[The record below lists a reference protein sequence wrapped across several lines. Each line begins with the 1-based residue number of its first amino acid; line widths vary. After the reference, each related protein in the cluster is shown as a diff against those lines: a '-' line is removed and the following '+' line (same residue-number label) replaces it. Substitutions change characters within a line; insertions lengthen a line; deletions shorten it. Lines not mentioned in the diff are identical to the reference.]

1 MATGEMAATRYDY
14 IIIGSGIAGLNTALL
29 AAEHG
34 SVLVVTKGR
43 IDDCNSR
50 YAQGGIAA
58 AIGPGDSATLHER
71 DTLDAG
77 AGLCDPE
84 AVRALTGQGPDSI
97 AGLIRWGVP
106 FDTIH
111 GQIALGREGAH
122 SMPRILHAGG
132 DATGMHIEDTLAD
145 RVRGS
150 ERITVLEYTHA
161 VRICVEDRRVTGVEV
176 MGGVVRQAHHER
188 GDTDHGIATAQAPRN
203 DNVEEALGDAD
214 MEGALCDDSDW
225 GVTRRVIHGGVVV
238 VSTGG
243 AGRLYRYT
251 TNPEVATGDG
261 VALAYLAGAEV
272 MDMEFYQFHPT
283 ALWLEGAPTF
293 LLSEAMRGEGAIL
306 RNAAG
311 EPFMSGYHPMA
322 DLAPRDVV
330 SRAIAAEM
338 ERADGQP
345 AMLDISHLPA
355 ATVTSRFP
363 TIYAECRRYGL
374 DITREPI
381 PVAPAAHYMMGGV
394 RIDTWG
400 RTNVAGLYAC
410 GEAACAAVH
419 GANRLASNSLLDT
432 LVFSRR
438 LVEATLGNAPEY
450 EGSDDADGY
459 LRIGLTDRA
468 MVCATV
474 PERGREN
481 LQDLMW
487 RNVGIARNGTRLLLS
502 ARILNLWQRQF
513 YAGGSQPETV
523 QEFELRN
530 MLVVSRLIVEAA
542 LQRRESR
549 GAHYREDFAETAEE
563 WRRHIVLRG

>member
-1 MATGEMAATRYDY
+1 MRAFYLDSTRYDY

-71 DTLDAG
+71 DTLEAG

-84 AVRALTGQGPDSI
+84 AVGVLTGQGPDSI
-97 AGLIRWGVP
+97 AGLIEWGVP
-106 FDTIH
+106 FDTMH

-122 SMPRILHAGG
+122 SLPRILHAGG
-132 DATGMHIEDTLAD
+132 DATGQHIENTLAE
-145 RVRGS
+145 RVRS
-150 ERITVLEYTHA
+150 SPNITVLEYTHA
-161 VRICVEDRRVTGVEV
+161 IRICVEDGAVSGVEV
-176 MGGVVRQAHHER
+176 MDGVVRQAHHER
-188 GDTDHGIATAQAPRN
+188 QAADPGLVAGQAPH
-203 DNVEEALGDAD
+203 E
-214 MEGALCDDSDW
+214 
-225 GVTRRVIHGGVVV
+225 RRVFGSNVVIV
-238 VSTGG
+238 ASGG
-243 AGRLYRYT
+243 AGQLYRYT
-251 TNPEVATGDG
+251 TNPQVATGDG
-261 VALAYLAGAEV
+261 VALAFLAGAEV

-283 ALWLEGAPTF
+283 ALWLESAPSF
-293 LLSEAMRGEGAIL
+293 LLSEAMRGEGAVL

-311 EPFMSGYHPMA
+311 QPFMAEHHPMA

-330 SRAIAAEM
+330 SRAIASEM
-338 ERADGQP
+338 ERADGEP
-345 AMLDISHLPA
+345 ALLDITHLPA
-355 ATVTSRFP
+355 ATVSSRFP

-438 LVEATLGNAPEY
+438 LVDATLGNAPAY
-450 EGSDDADGY
+450 APDDGDN
-459 LRIGLTDRA
+459 LRIPLADRA

-474 PERGREN
+474 PERGRET

-487 RNVGIARNGTRLLLS
+487 RNAGITRNGTRLLLT
-502 ARILNLWQRQF
+502 ARILNLWQRTMPM
-513 YAGGSQPETV
+513 PETA
-523 QEFELRN
+523 EDHELRN

-549 GAHYREDFAETAEE
+549 GAHHREDFPEPSEE
-563 WRRHIVLRG
+563 WRRHVVVGRG

>member
-1 MATGEMAATRYDY
+1 MATSEMAATRYDY

-84 AVRALTGQGPDSI
+84 AVGVLTGQGPDSI

-132 DATGMHIEDTLAD
+132 DATGQHIEETLAD
-145 RVRGS
+145 RVRAS
-150 ERITVLEYTHA
+150 EQITVLEYTHA
-161 VRICVEDRRVTGVEV
+161 IRICAEDRRVTGVEV

-188 GDTDHGIATAQAPRN
+188 GDTDDGIATAHTPRN
-203 DNVEEALGDAD
+203 DKVEGTPR
-214 MEGALCDDSDW
+214 DDS
-225 GVTRRVIHGGVVV
+225 GGGGTRRVIHGGVVV

-293 LLSEAMRGEGAIL
+293 LLSEAMRGEGAVL
-306 RNAAG
+306 RNADG
-311 EPFMSGYHPMA
+311 EPFMASHDPMA

-330 SRAIAAEM
+330 SRAIAVEM
-338 ERADGQP
+338 ERADGRP

-355 ATVTSRFP
+355 ATVSSRFP

-400 RTNVAGLYAC
+400 RTNIAGLYAC

-438 LVEATLGNAPEY
+438 LVEATLGNAPER
-450 EGSDDADGY
+450 EEADGEDGS
-459 LRIGLTDRA
+459 LRVGLTERA

-474 PERGREN
+474 PERGKEN

-513 YAGGSQPETV
+513 YAGGPQPETTE
-523 QEFELRN
+523 EFELRN
-530 MLVVSRLIVEAA
+530 MLVVARLIVEAA

-549 GAHYREDFAETAEE
+549 GAHYREDFADTAEE
-563 WRRHIVLRG
+563 WRRHIVLRE

>member
-1 MATGEMAATRYDY
+1 MVSDGDLLMGTASYDY

-34 SVLVVTKGR
+34 DVLVVTKGR

-84 AVRALTGQGPDSI
+84 AVGVLTGQGPDSI

-132 DATGMHIEDTLAD
+132 DATGQHIEETLAD
-145 RVRGS
+145 RVRAS

-161 VRICVEDRRVTGVEV
+161 IRICVEDRRVTGVEV

-188 GDTDHGIATAQAPRN
+188 GDTDDEIAATQAPRN
-203 DNVEEALGDAD
+203 DSVERAPL
-214 MEGALCDDSDW
+214 DDGS
-225 GVTRRVIHGGVVV
+225 GGGTRRVIHGGVVV

-283 ALWLEGAPTF
+283 ALWLESAPTF
-293 LLSEAMRGEGAIL
+293 LLSEAMRGEGAVL
-306 RNAAG
+306 RNADG
-311 EPFMSGYHPMA
+311 EPFMASHHPMA

-338 ERADGQP
+338 ERADGRP

-355 ATVTSRFP
+355 ATVSSRFP

-400 RTNVAGLYAC
+400 RTNIAGLYAC

-438 LVEATLGNAPEY
+438 LVEATLGNAPER
-450 EGSDDADGY
+450 EEADGEDGN
-459 LRIGLTDRA
+459 LRIGLTERA

-474 PERGREN
+474 PERGKDN

-487 RNVGIARNGTRLLLS
+487 RNVGIARNGTRLLLT

-513 YAGGSQPETV
+513 YAGGPQPETT
-523 QEFELRN
+523 EDFELRN
-530 MLVVSRLIVEAA
+530 MLVVARLIVEAA

-549 GAHYREDFAETAEE
+549 GAHYREDFPETVEE

>member
-1 MATGEMAATRYDY
+1 MDTARYDY

-84 AVRALTGQGPDSI
+84 AVSALTGQGPDSI

-132 DATGMHIEDTLAD
+132 DATGQHIENTLAG
-145 RVRGS
+145 RVQAS
-150 ERITVLEYTHA
+150 EAITVLEYTHA
-161 VRICVEDRRVTGVEV
+161 IRVCVEEGAVAGVEV
-176 MGGVVRQAHHER
+176 MGDENK
-188 GDTDHGIATAQAPRN
+188 IATAHAPGN
-203 DNVEEALGDAD
+203 GS
-214 MEGALCDDSDW
+214 EGE
-225 GVTRRVIHGGVVV
+225 RRVINGGLVV
-238 VSTGG
+238 VSAGG

-306 RNAAG
+306 RNADG
-311 EPFMSGYHPMA
+311 EPFMSAYHPLA

-338 ERADGQP
+338 ERADGRP
-345 AMLDISHLPA
+345 ALLDISHLPA
-355 ATVTSRFP
+355 TTVSSRFP
-363 TIYAECRRYGL
+363 TLYAECQRYGL

-400 RTNVAGLYAC
+400 RTSIPGLYAC

-438 LVEATLGNAPEY
+438 LVEATRGNAPDY
-450 EGSDDADGY
+450 VPPDDTDRN

-474 PERGREN
+474 PERGKEN

-502 ARILNLWQRQF
+502 ARILNLWQRTMP
-513 YAGGSQPETV
+513 APVTAED
-523 QEFELRN
+523 FELRN
-530 MLVVSRLIVEAA
+530 MLVVARLIVEAA

-549 GAHYREDFAETAEE
+549 GAHYREDFAEASEE
-563 WRRHIVLRG
+563 WRKHIVLRR

>member
-1 MATGEMAATRYDY
+1 MTGLSQSIDYDY

-132 DATGMHIEDTLAD
+132 DATGQHIEDTLAD
-145 RVRGS
+145 RVRAS

-161 VRICVEDRRVTGVEV
+161 VRICVEGGAVTGVEV
-176 MGGVVRQAHHER
+176 MSGGDE
-188 GDTDHGIATAQAPRN
+188 IATAHAPRN
-203 DNVEEALGDAD
+203 DNS
-214 MEGALCDDSDW
+214 EGRE
-225 GVTRRVIHGGVVV
+225 RRVINGDVVV

-283 ALWLEGAPTF
+283 ALWLESAPTF

-306 RNAAG
+306 RNADG
-311 EPFMSGYHPMA
+311 EPFMAGYHPMA

-338 ERADGQP
+338 DRSRRAAGDAGHIAPAGGHGDQPVPDDLRRVPALRLGHHPGADTGRAGGALHDGRRAHRYMGADEYLRSLRLRRGGLRGGARGQP
-345 AMLDISHLPA
+345 SGEQLSAGHA
-355 ATVTSRFP
+355 
-363 TIYAECRRYGL
+363 
-374 DITREPI
+374 
-381 PVAPAAHYMMGGV
+381 GV
-394 RIDTWG
+394 
-400 RTNVAGLYAC
+400 L
-410 GEAACAAVH
+410 AAV
-419 GANRLASNSLLDT
+419 GGGDAGQRA
-432 LVFSRR
+432 
-438 LVEATLGNAPEY
+438 G
-450 EGSDDADGY
+450 EG
-459 LRIGLTDRA
+459 RA
-468 MVCATV
+468 
-474 PERGREN
+474 G
-481 LQDLMW
+481 
-487 RNVGIARNGTRLLLS
+487 
-502 ARILNLWQRQF
+502 
-513 YAGGSQPETV
+513 
-523 QEFELRN
+523 
-530 MLVVSRLIVEAA
+530 
-542 LQRRESR
+542 
-549 GAHYREDFAETAEE
+549 
-563 WRRHIVLRG
+563 

>member
-1 MATGEMAATRYDY
+1 MTNWVRVSAREAKPFEVSSLFPRKREPGTALFTADFGFLRAPEWRSDDPKVGTVADMGTARYDY

-84 AVRALTGQGPDSI
+84 AVRALTGQGADSI
-97 AGLIRWGVP
+97 AGLIQWGVP

-111 GQIALGREGAH
+111 GRIALGREGAH

-161 VRICVEDRRVTGVEV
+161 IRICEEDGAVTGVEV
-176 MGGVVRQAHHER
+176 MSGGNE
-188 GDTDHGIATAQAPRN
+188 IATRFDRLTVSGSA
-203 DNVEEALGDAD
+203 GDDVSGPA
-214 MEGALCDDSDW
+214 GDDVSGSAGDDVS
-225 GVTRRVIHGGVVV
+225 GPAGDDVSGSSGDGSGRQRRVISGGVVV

-283 ALWLEGAPTF
+283 ALWLQGAPTF
-293 LLSEAMRGEGAIL
+293 LLSEAMRGEGAVL
-306 RNAAG
+306 RNADG

-338 ERADGQP
+338 ERADGRP

-363 TIYAECRRYGL
+363 TIYAECHPIRAGHHPGADTGRARGPLHDGRRAHRHLGSDERPRPLRLRRGGL
-374 DITREPI
+374 RGGARRQPAGQQL
-381 PVAPAAHYMMGGV
+381 VAGYAGFLPAAGGG
-394 RIDTWG
+394 D
-400 RTNVAGLYAC
+400 AGKRA
-410 GEAACAAVH
+410 GIRAAV
-419 GANRLASNSLLDT
+419 
-432 LVFSRR
+432 
-438 LVEATLGNAPEY
+438 
-450 EGSDDADGY
+450 
-459 LRIGLTDRA
+459 
-468 MVCATV
+468 
-474 PERGREN
+474 
-481 LQDLMW
+481 
-487 RNVGIARNGTRLLLS
+487 
-502 ARILNLWQRQF
+502 
-513 YAGGSQPETV
+513 
-523 QEFELRN
+523 
-530 MLVVSRLIVEAA
+530 
-542 LQRRESR
+542 
-549 GAHYREDFAETAEE
+549 
-563 WRRHIVLRG
+563 

>member
-1 MATGEMAATRYDY
+1 MLDRAGYDY

-132 DATGMHIEDTLAD
+132 DATGMHIEDTLTG
-145 RVRGS
+145 RVRAS

-161 VRICVEDRRVTGVEV
+161 IGICVENGAVTGVEV
-176 MGGVVRQAHHER
+176 MIGG
-188 GDTDHGIATAQAPRN
+188 GDEIATAHAPRN
-203 DNVEEALGDAD
+203 DNH
-214 MEGALCDDSDW
+214 
-225 GVTRRVIHGGVVV
+225 RRVINSDVVV

-283 ALWLEGAPTF
+283 ALWLESAPTF

-306 RNAAG
+306 RNADG
-311 EPFMSGYHPMA
+311 EPFMAGYHPMA

-338 ERADGQP
+338 ERADGRP

-374 DITREPI
+374 DITLEPI

-400 RTNVAGLYAC
+400 RTNIPGLYAC

-450 EGSDDADGY
+450 ATTDNDDGN

-474 PERGREN
+474 PERGKEN

-502 ARILNLWQRQF
+502 ARILNLWQRTMP
-513 YAGGSQPETV
+513 APETAAD
-523 QEFELRN
+523 FEQRN
-530 MLVVSRLIVEAA
+530 MLVVARLIVEAA

-549 GAHYREDFAETAEE
+549 GAHYREDFAEASEE

>member
-1 MATGEMAATRYDY
+1 MASPEMNTARYDY

-84 AVRALTGQGPDSI
+84 AVGVLTGQGADSI
-97 AGLIRWGVP
+97 AGLIQWGVP

-145 RVRGS
+145 RVRAS
-150 ERITVLEYTHA
+150 QRITVLEYTHA
-161 VRICVEDRRVTGVEV
+161 IRICVDEGAVAGVEV
-176 MGGVVRQAHHER
+176 TGT
-188 GDTDHGIATAQAPRN
+188 GDDT
-203 DNVEEALGDAD
+203 
-214 MEGALCDDSDW
+214 GA
-225 GVTRRVIHGGVVV
+225 RVFPSPVVV
-238 VSTGG
+238 VSAGG

-283 ALWLEGAPTF
+283 ALWLDGAPTF

-306 RNAAG
+306 RNPDG
-311 EPFMSGYHPMA
+311 EPFMSSYHPMA

-338 ERADGQP
+338 ERADGRP
-345 AMLDISHLPA
+345 ALLDISHLPA

-374 DITREPI
+374 DFTREPI

-400 RTNVAGLYAC
+400 RTSVTGLYAC

-438 LVEATLGNAPEY
+438 LVEATLGNAPEHDAPP
-450 EGSDDADGY
+450 DDDNGN
-459 LRIGLTDRA
+459 LRTGLTNRA

-502 ARILNLWQRQF
+502 ARILNLWQRTMP
-513 YAGGSQPETV
+513 ATETAAD
-523 QEFELRN
+523 FELRN
-530 MLVVSRLIVEAA
+530 MLVVARLIVEAA

-549 GAHYREDFAETAEE
+549 GAHYREDFTEASEE
-563 WRRHIVLRG
+563 WQRHIVLRV

>member
-1 MATGEMAATRYDY
+1 MRAFYLDSPRYDY
-14 IIIGSGIAGLNTALL
+14 IVIGSGIAGLNTALL

-71 DTLDAG
+71 DTLEAG

-84 AVRALTGQGPDSI
+84 AVGVLTGQGPESI
-97 AGLIRWGVP
+97 AGLIEWGVP
-106 FDTIH
+106 FDTMH

-122 SMPRILHAGG
+122 SLPRILHAGG
-132 DATGMHIEDTLAD
+132 DATGQHIENTLAE
-145 RVRGS
+145 RVRS
-150 ERITVLEYTHA
+150 SPNITVLEYTHA
-161 VRICVEDRRVTGVEV
+161 IRICVEDGAVSGVEV
-176 MGGVVRQAHHER
+176 MGDVVGQAHHER
-188 GDTDHGIATAQAPRN
+188 QAADPGLVAGQAPH
-203 DNVEEALGDAD
+203 E
-214 MEGALCDDSDW
+214 
-225 GVTRRVIHGGVVV
+225 RRVFASSVVIV
-238 VSTGG
+238 ASGG
-243 AGRLYRYT
+243 AGQLYRYT
-251 TNPEVATGDG
+251 TNPQVATGDG
-261 VALAYLAGAEV
+261 VALAFLAGAEV

-283 ALWLEGAPTF
+283 ALWLESAPSF
-293 LLSEAMRGEGAIL
+293 LLSEAMRGEGAVL

-311 EPFMSGYHPMA
+311 QPFMAEHHPMA

-330 SRAIAAEM
+330 SRAIASEM
-338 ERADGQP
+338 ERADGEP
-345 AMLDISHLPA
+345 ALLDITHLPA
-355 ATVTSRFP
+355 ATVSSRFP

-400 RTNVAGLYAC
+400 RTNIAGLYAC
-410 GEAACAAVH
+410 GETACAAVH

-438 LVEATLGNAPEY
+438 LVDATLGNAPDY
-450 EGSDDADGY
+450 APDDGDNV
-459 LRIGLTDRA
+459 RIPLADRA

-474 PERGREN
+474 PERGRET

-487 RNVGIARNGTRLLLS
+487 RNAGITRNGTRLLLT
-502 ARILNLWQRQF
+502 ARILNLWQRTMPM
-513 YAGGSQPETV
+513 PETA
-523 QEFELRN
+523 EDHELRN

-549 GAHYREDFAETAEE
+549 GAHYREDFPEPSEE
-563 WRRHIVLRG
+563 WRRHVVVGRG

>member
-1 MATGEMAATRYDY
+1 MTTAPNSTDASSYDY
-14 IIIGSGIAGLNTALL
+14 VIIGSGIAGLNTALL
-29 AAEHG
+29 AADHG
-34 SVLVVTKGR
+34 SVLVITKGR

-58 AIGPGDSATLHER
+58 AVGPGDSPTLHRR
-71 DTLDAG
+71 DTLEAG
-77 AGLCDPE
+77 AGLCDPD
-84 AVRALTGQGPDSI
+84 AVEVLTGQGPESI
-97 AGLIRWGVP
+97 ASLIQWGVP

-122 SMPRILHAGG
+122 SVPRILHAGG
-132 DATGMHIEDTLAD
+132 DATGRHIEDTLAE
-145 RVRGS
+145 RVRSSPG
-150 ERITVLEYTHA
+150 ITVAEYTHA
-161 VRICVEDRRVTGVEV
+161 TRICIENDAVAGVE
-176 MGGVVRQAHHER
+176 ALS
-188 GDTDHGIATAQAPRN
+188 GDEISEPSAIRHFSSP
-203 DNVEEALGDAD
+203 
-214 MEGALCDDSDW
+214 
-225 GVTRRVIHGGVVV
+225 VVV
-238 VSTGG
+238 ISSGG
-243 AGRLYRYT
+243 AGQLYRYT

-261 VALAYLAGAEV
+261 VALALLAGADV

-293 LLSEAMRGEGAIL
+293 LLSEAMRGEGAVL
-306 RNAAG
+306 RNSAG
-311 EPFMSGYHPMA
+311 QPFMADYHPMA

-345 AMLDISHLPA
+345 ALLDISHLPE

-363 TIYAECRRYGL
+363 TIFAECRRYGL
-374 DITREPI
+374 DITRQPI

-400 RTNVAGLYAC
+400 RTNIPGLYAC

-438 LVEATLGNAPEY
+438 LVAATLGDAPECLPD
-450 EGSDDADGY
+450 GPRDDQDS
-459 LRIGLTDRA
+459 LRIGLTNRA

-487 RNVGIARNGTRLLLS
+487 RNVGIERNGTRLLLS
-502 ARILNLWQRQF
+502 ARILNLWQRTMPT
-513 YAGGSQPETV
+513 PESP
-523 QEFELRN
+523 EDYELRN
-530 MLVVSRLIVEAA
+530 MLVVARLMTEAA

-549 GAHYREDFAETAEE
+549 GAHHRTDFAETSPE
-563 WRRHIVLRG
+563 WGRHIVLGTTP

>member
-1 MATGEMAATRYDY
+1 MQDFEPDTTRFDY

-58 AIGPGDSATLHER
+58 AIGPGDSTALHQR
-71 DTLDAG
+71 DTLEAG
-77 AGLCDPE
+77 AGLCDPD
-84 AVRALTGQGPDSI
+84 AVAVLTGQGPDSI
-97 AGLIRWGVP
+97 ASLIRWGVP
-106 FDTIH
+106 FDTMH

-122 SMPRILHAGG
+122 SLPRILHAGG
-132 DATGMHIEDTLAD
+132 DATGQHIEETLAE
-145 RVRGS
+145 RVRSNPG
-150 ERITVLEYTHA
+150 ITVLEYTHA
-161 VRICVEDRRVTGVEV
+161 VRICVDGGAVQGVEV
-176 MGGVVRQAHHER
+176 MGDAVRQAPQER
-188 GDTDHGIATAQAPRN
+188 GAAHPEP
-203 DNVEEALGDAD
+203 VEGLAHRERRVLSGDA
-214 MEGALCDDSDW
+214 
-225 GVTRRVIHGGVVV
+225 VVIA
-238 VSTGG
+238 SGG
-243 AGRLYRYT
+243 AGQLYRYT
-251 TNPEVATGDG
+251 TNPPVATGDG
-261 VALAYLAGAEV
+261 VALAFLAGADV
-272 MDMEFYQFHPT
+272 MDLEFYQFHPT
-283 ALWLEGAPTF
+283 ALWLEGAPSF

-306 RNAAG
+306 RNAHG
-311 EPFMSGYHPMA
+311 EPFMADHHPMA

-345 AMLDISHLPA
+345 ALLDISHLPA

-400 RTNVAGLYAC
+400 RTGIAGLYAC

-438 LVEATLGNAPEY
+438 LVDATLGHAPEY
-450 EGSDDADGY
+450 APDDGGDV
-459 LRIGLTDRA
+459 RIPLADRA

-487 RNVGIARNGTRLLLS
+487 RNAGITRNGTRLLLT
-502 ARILNLWQRQF
+502 ARILNLWQRTMPP
-513 YAGGSQPETV
+513 PETAADH
-523 QEFELRN
+523 QLRN

-549 GAHYREDFAETAEE
+549 GAHHREDFPEPSDE
-563 WRRHIVLRG
+563 WQRHVVVGRWNRSDRA

>member
-1 MATGEMAATRYDY
+1 MTDALAGGPAGYDY

-58 AIGPGDSATLHER
+58 AIGPGDSATLHQR

-84 AVRALTGQGPDSI
+84 AVGVLTGQGPDSI

-145 RVRGS
+145 RVRAS

-161 VRICVEDRRVTGVEV
+161 IGICVEDGAVTGVEV
-176 MGGVVRQAHHER
+176 MSV
-188 GDTDHGIATAQAPRN
+188 GDEIATAQAPRN
-203 DNVEEALGDAD
+203 DSSGGDEIATRFD
-214 MEGALCDDSDW
+214 RLTVSGSVGNGRGA
-225 GVTRRVIHGGVVV
+225 GERRVINGDVVV

-306 RNAAG
+306 RNADG
-311 EPFMSGYHPMA
+311 EPFMSAYHPMA

-338 ERADGQP
+338 ERADGRP

-400 RTNVAGLYAC
+400 RTNIAGLYAC

-450 EGSDDADGY
+450 APADDDDGN
-459 LRIGLTDRA
+459 LRTGLTNRA

-474 PERGREN
+474 PERGKEN
-481 LQDLMW
+481 LQHLMW

-513 YAGGSQPETV
+513 YAGSGPQPETAAD
-523 QEFELRN
+523 FELRN
-530 MLVVSRLIVEAA
+530 MLVVARLIVEAA

-549 GAHYREDFAETAEE
+549 GAHYREDFAEASEE